1 MVLVYIFRRSQ
12 EQKQKEVAMLLW
24 LSSWGGGGDLVDW
37 SDDHRVGEKPMEL
50 GYVCG

>member
-24 LSSWGGGGDLVDW
+24 LSSWGGDLVDW

>member
-24 LSSWGGGGDLVDW
+24 LSSWRGGDLVDW